1 MFQIGRMAGTAT
13 IAGVAMQH
21 PNVYN
26 SRLPHTETMKEDSAA
41 YLQEIRVNLAKA
53 VLDNDMGQC
62 VVWVINLHKYIILYG
77 MSFTKEEHVFMI
89 KVLYNLFTTKNTDPV
104 SFDKFAKVNKM
115 HCYLNSCKMLTFS
128 RSYFLFLK
136 RNINPPV

>member
-1 MFQIGRMAGTAT
+1 MQYNMFQIGRMAGTAT

-62 VVWVINLHKYIILYG
+62 IVWVINLQKYTLSMVSLG
-77 MSFTKEEHVFMI
+77 PAAWGPASCL
-89 KVLYNLFTTKNTDPV
+89 VLK
-104 SFDKFAKVNKM
+104 
-115 HCYLNSCKMLTFS
+115 
-128 RSYFLFLK
+128 
-136 RNINPPV
+136 

>member
-1 MFQIGRMAGTAT
+1 MQYNMFQIGRMAGTAT

-53 VLDNDMGQC
+53 VLDNDMGQGRQQ
-62 VVWVINLHKYIILYG
+62 K
-77 MSFTKEEHVFMI
+77 
-89 KVLYNLFTTKNTDPV
+89 
-104 SFDKFAKVNKM
+104 
-115 HCYLNSCKMLTFS
+115 S
-128 RSYFLFLK
+128 RA
-136 RNINPPV
+136 

>member
-1 MFQIGRMAGTAT
+1 MAVTAL
-13 IAGVAMQH
+13 AGVPMQH

-26 SRLPHTETMKEDSAA
+26 SRLPHTENMMQDSAA

-77 MSFTKEEHVFMI
+77 MAFSKEEHVFLI
-89 KVLYNLFTTKNTDPV
+89 KVLYGLLTTKNTDPV
-104 SFDKFAKVNKM
+104 SLDKFAKVK
-115 HCYLNSCKMLTFS
+115 LNCSLITFHFPQCAPC
-128 RSYFLFLK
+128 RSYLLF
-136 RNINPPV
+136 